1 MCENVCVLVR
11 THTCAPSCVSF
22 WACVSPA
29 CATGAP
35 RWKDHRLTA
44 AARSTRKKCGGGGG
58 NPLQT
63 HWNPSRSSY
72 VFRCCSLVGDRP
84 PTSCIKHGDQA
95 AHYNTGLAALLPHSV
110 SRVSAKSVTICPTQS
125 WRRIGSRKG
134 VLECSVWVG
143 HASHVFVGLFDRDS
157 LFRITNVFMMGCIY
171 SIYT

>member
-1 MCENVCVLVR
+1 MCSTNTYMCSLLRLLLGVCISRLCDR
-11 THTCAPSCVSF
+11 GSSMEGSSSHGD
-22 WACVSPA
+22 SPEHQKEVW
-29 CATGAP
+29 G
-35 RWKDHRLTA
+35 R
-44 AARSTRKKCGGGGG
+44 GG

-157 LFRITNVFMMGCIY
+157 PFRIANVFMMGCIY